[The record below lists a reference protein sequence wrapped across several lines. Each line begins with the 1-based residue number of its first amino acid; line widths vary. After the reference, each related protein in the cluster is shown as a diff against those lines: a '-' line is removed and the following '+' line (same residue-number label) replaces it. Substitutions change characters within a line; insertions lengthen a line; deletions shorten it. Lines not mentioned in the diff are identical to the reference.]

1 MYVLR
6 GFKAFIPSLEEFCEE
21 HMASGPSGNALEMQQ
36 QSPHI
41 HASGSVSRH
50 IHQQQQEKQQ
60 QVLSLIRIAPN
71 LFHQVY

>member
-21 HMASGPSGNALEMQQ
+21 HVASGSNGNALEMQQ

-41 HASGSVSRH
+41 RTAGSVSRH
-50 IHQQQQEKQQ
+50 LHLHQQQQ
-60 QVLSLIRIAPN
+60 QVSILSSIDTVMLLLSL
-71 LFHQVY
+71 